1 MSQIDLPS
9 QETRVRDDYHYEWV
23 LAHKLLEK
31 SGLGVLDSVRLI
43 LDLLDASGGI
53 PDVKRMKRCI
63 SLGAT
68 VLEREELTVTFRE
81 AINNTLIS
89 KSYRRPRTLSDI
101 RQLMD
106 RLMKAN
112 QGLSRKRLR
121 SISSE
126 DCNQYLKKAF
136 LTSRQFFKARL
147 ILSGVFTLAKRR
159 GWCDNNPVEGV
170 DVPVLTE
177 TEIPA
182 LDIDTIKD
190 LLYFARRELKG
201 ECLPAV
207 LLMLFAGIRPREVQR
222 LKWGDICLNE
232 KVVSLKPSHTK
243 TGGARHVTI
252 HPVLSKWLQYSIT
265 HISPD
270 EEDSICP
277 PNWLKKWTKLRK
289 IAGWSA
295 YGDKGEWKQDCL
307 RHTFASYHAK
317 YFQDY
322 ASLQIEMGH
331 HSSALLRTRYL
342 NMSGITRSDAKAF
355 WNLPIR

>member
-1 MSQIDLPS
+1 MNQIDLPS
-9 QETRVRDDYHYEWV
+9 QETRVKEEYRYEWV
-23 LAHKLLEK
+23 LARKLLEK
-31 SGLGVLDSVRLI
+31 SGIGVLDSVRLI
-43 LDLLDASGGI
+43 LDLLDAIGGI

-63 SLGAT
+63 NLGAT
-68 VLEREELTVTFRE
+68 VMEREELTVSFEE

-112 QGLSRKRLR
+112 KGLSRKRLR

-147 ILSGVFTLAKRR
+147 ILSGVFSLAKRR

-170 DVPVLTE
+170 DVPMLTE

-182 LDIDTIKD
+182 LDIDAVKE
-190 LLYFARRELKG
+190 LLYFARRDLKG

-222 LKWGDICLNE
+222 LKWRDICLNE
-232 KVVSLKPSHTK
+232 KVISLKPSHSK
-243 TGGARHVTI
+243 TGGARHVTVQ
-252 HPVLSKWLQYSIT
+252 PVLSKWLQYCIN

-270 EEDSICP
+270 GEDYICP
-277 PNWLKKWTKLRK
+277 PNWLKKWTEIRK
-289 IAGWSA
+289 IAGWGS

-307 RHTFASYHAK
+307 RHTFASFHAK

-331 HSSALLRTRYL
+331 YSSSLLRTRYL